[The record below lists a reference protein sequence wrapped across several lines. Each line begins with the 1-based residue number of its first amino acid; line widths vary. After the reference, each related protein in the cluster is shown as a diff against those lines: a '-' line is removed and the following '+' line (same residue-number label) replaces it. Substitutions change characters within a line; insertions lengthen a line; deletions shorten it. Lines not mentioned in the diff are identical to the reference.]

1 MPTTDAPQAGSRHLS
16 EAAILEAAK
25 ELSREVGVERLT
37 MRALAD
43 ALGVSPM
50 ATYHYVNG
58 RDSLLLLMVDSVMGE
73 VDVPP
78 PAADVPWEERLWAY
92 MQAMRDALAVYPGI
106 TDFLLHHVV
115 TDSARRYM
123 NNCIR
128 ILEEDG
134 GFDGEAAR
142 SAFSIIYT
150 FMWGGSVFLGVQTR
164 HRANGTRKPRRGSV
178 PTVADLASVEHTR
191 AGYDT
196 IITGLKV
203 RARPS

>member
-1 MPTTDAPQAGSRHLS
+1 MSTSEASQAGSRQLS
-16 EAAILEAAK
+16 EAAILDAAK

-43 ALGVSPM
+43 ALGVSAM
-50 ATYHYVNG
+50 ATYHYVKG

-78 PAADVPWEERLWAY
+78 RSDGQPWEERLWLY
-92 MQAMRDALAVYPGI
+92 MQAMRYALAVYPGI

-115 TDSARRYM
+115 TDAARRYM
-123 NNCIR
+123 ENCIN

-134 GFDGEAAR
+134 GFTHESAR
-142 SAFSIIYT
+142 NAFAIIYT

-164 HRANGTRKPRRGSV
+164 QRANGTRKARRGSV
-178 PTVADLASVEHTR
+178 PTTADLASVEHAR

-203 RARPS
+203 TTGLA